1 MIILSLG
8 LNLVS
13 FIFMRKKIAL
23 IAGGYSEEYIIS
35 MRSVQTIEK
44 NLDASLYDLYKII
57 INQKE
62 WYYEAIDGQKIDI
75 DKNDF
80 SLKVKGEKVLFDA
93 AFIAIHGSPG
103 EDGKLQG
110 YLEMIGIPFTT
121 CNSIVSAL
129 TFNKNFC
136 NKVVQGY
143 GDVDI
148 SKSVVLYKHSSFSL
162 GSVLEDIKLPVFVK
176 PNESG
181 SSLGISKVM
190 TAAELLPAIE
200 KAFTEDDQVLI
211 EEFIDGRELTIGVYK
226 TKGIVYCLPPTEII
240 SKNAFFDFEAKY
252 TTGVTDEITPAQIS
266 EEVLNA
272 LNRKAK
278 LVFQN
283 LNCSGMVRIDFILQN
298 NTNILY
304 FLEVNT
310 MPGQSE
316 NSLIP
321 QQVEAAGMDLKTFYG
336 NMLTE
341 IL

>member
-1 MIILSLG
+1 MK
-8 LNLVS
+8 
-13 FIFMRKKIAL
+13 KKIAL

-44 NLDASLYDLYKII
+44 NLDASIYELYKII

-62 WYYEAIDGQKIDI
+62 WYYDAPDGIKIHI

-80 SLKVKGEKVLFDA
+80 SLTIQGEKVNFDA

-148 SKSVVLYKHSSFSL
+148 SNSVVLYKHSSFSL
-162 GSVLEDIKLPVFVK
+162 GSVFEHIKLPVFVK

-181 SSLGISKVM
+181 SSLGISKVC
-190 TAAELLPAIE
+190 AVEELLPAIE
-200 KAFTEDDQVLI
+200 KAFKEDEQVLI

-226 TKGIVYCLPPTEII
+226 TKGVIHCLPPTEII
-240 SKNAFFDFEAKY
+240 SKNAFFDYEAKY

-266 EEVLNA
+266 EEILTT

-283 LNCSGMVRIDFILQN
+283 LDCRGMVRIDFILEKV
-298 NTNILY
+298 TNVLY

-321 QQVEAAGMDLKTFYG
+321 QQVHAAGMDLKTFYG
-336 NMLTE
+336 NMLVE

>member
-1 MIILSLG
+1 
-8 LNLVS
+8 
-13 FIFMRKKIAL
+13 MRKKIAL
-23 IAGGYSEEYIIS
+23 IAGGYSDEYIIS

-44 NLDASLYDLYKII
+44 NLDTTIYELYKII
-57 INQKE
+57 VTKKE
-62 WYYEAIDGQKIDI
+62 WYHETAEGAKILV

-80 SLKVKGEKVLFDA
+80 SLKIKEVKINFDA

-148 SKSVVLYKHSSFSL
+148 SKSVVLYKHTSFSL
-162 GSVLEDIKLPVFVK
+162 GSVFEHIKLPVFVK

-181 SSLGISKVM
+181 SSLGISKVIN
-190 TAAELLPAIE
+190 AAELLPAID
-200 KAFTEDDQVLI
+200 KAFTEDQQVLI

-226 TKGIVYCLPPTEII
+226 SKGVIHCLPPTEII

-252 TTGVTDEITPAQIS
+252 TTGVTDEITPAQIT
-266 EEVLNA
+266 EEVLTA
-272 LNRKAK
+272 LNRKASM
-278 LVFQN
+278 VFQN
-283 LNCSGMVRIDFILQN
+283 LNCSGMVRIDFILQKE
-298 NTNILY
+298 TNILY

-321 QQVEAAGMDLKTFYG
+321 QQVKAAGMDLRTFYG
-336 NMLTE
+336 NMLAE